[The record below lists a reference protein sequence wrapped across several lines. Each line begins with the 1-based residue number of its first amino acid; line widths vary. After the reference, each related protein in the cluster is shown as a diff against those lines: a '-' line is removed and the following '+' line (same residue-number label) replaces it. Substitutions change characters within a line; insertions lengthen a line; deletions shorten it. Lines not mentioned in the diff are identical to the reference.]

1 MYYQNYEDY
10 MKNVLGNNNQIEYVN
25 SPSRQMYPYNYVPT
39 YTQPIEVNPVNNFNV
54 PNIQNQLPLNVT
66 RGSVMQTSETIPV
79 NADTSNTNNEV
90 ARIKRMYPEIYVIL
104 KPMIEK
110 TVNENSSRE
119 ITEEV
124 INEMTNKVYDA
135 VEEDMSIS
143 PRQVSNNS
151 INTENKNRNINQA
164 VQVSAATSTSA
175 GSKISARRPN
185 NRPGNPTLRDLIRI
199 LIINRILD
207 NFFKNNR
214 PGVDNR
220 PPRPPQ
226 RPDNRPP
233 MIPPMPRQSYPTMNY
248 FQTPYP
254 EDEYYIG

>member
-25 SPSRQMYPYNYVPT
+25 SPSRQIYSYSYIPT
-39 YTQPIEVNPVNNFNV
+39 YTQPIDVNPVNNFNAS
-54 PNIQNQLPLNVT
+54 NIQNQQPLNIA
-66 RGSVMQTSETIPV
+66 REPVMQTSETIPV
-79 NADTSNTNNEV
+79 NANASNTNNEI

-124 INEMTNKVYDA
+124 INEMTNKIYES

-143 PRQVSNNS
+143 PRQVSNNN
-151 INTENKNRNINQA
+151 INAETKNRNINQA
-164 VQVSAATSTSA
+164 VQVSASTSTTSGA
-175 GSKISARRPN
+175 QKTARRPN

-207 NFFKNNR
+207 NFPRNNR
-214 PGVDNR
+214 PGGDNR
-220 PPRPPQ
+220 SPRPPQ

-233 MIPPMPRQSYPTMNY
+233 MMPPMPRQSYPTMNY

>member
-104 KPMIEK
+104 KPHGF
-110 TVNENSSRE
+110 
-119 ITEEV
+119 
-124 INEMTNKVYDA
+124 
-135 VEEDMSIS
+135 
-143 PRQVSNNS
+143 
-151 INTENKNRNINQA
+151 
-164 VQVSAATSTSA
+164 AAS
-175 GSKISARRPN
+175 
-185 NRPGNPTLRDLIRI
+185 
-199 LIINRILD
+199 
-207 NFFKNNR
+207 
-214 PGVDNR
+214 
-220 PPRPPQ
+220 
-226 RPDNRPP
+226 
-233 MIPPMPRQSYPTMNY
+233 
-248 FQTPYP
+248 
-254 EDEYYIG
+254 

>member
-39 YTQPIEVNPVNNFNV
+39 YTQPIEVNPVNNFNA
-54 PNIQNQLPLNVT
+54 PNIQNQQPLNVT
-66 RGSVMQTSETIPV
+66 RGPVMQTSETIPV
-79 NADTSNTNNEV
+79 NTDTSNTNNEV

-124 INEMTNKVYDA
+124 INEMTNKVYEA

-151 INTENKNRNINQA
+151 INTENKSRNINQA

-207 NFFKNNR
+207 NFPRNH
-214 PGVDNR
+214 R